1 MKLLADEPTKKM
13 KSLALNSKR
22 SSKAL
27 KVKVIDYEE
36 DASEEVPEDMSEDE
50 EMVLMARRVSQWAK
64 RNKRFSSKIG
74 GSSRSSGSKDKK
86 EDQNKCF
93 NYNKSGL
100 FIVDSP
106 ELI

>member
-1 MKLLADEPTKKM
+1 ML
-13 KSLALNSKR
+13 
-22 SSKAL
+22 
-27 KVKVIDYEE
+27 
-36 DASEEVPEDMSEDE
+36 EDE
-50 EMVLMARRVSQWAK
+50 EMVLMAIRVSQRAK